1 MAVWGSCELS
11 ICVITYPVDYAAAR
25 AWGRGRGWK
34 MEAVQEEG
42 DVSEVFLSLG
52 PPEEALE
59 ARA

>member
-1 MAVWGSCELS
+1 MRQHGHGLGAG
-11 ICVITYPVDYAAAR
+11 A
-25 AWGRGRGWK
+25 GK
-34 MEAVQEEG
+34 MEPVQEEG